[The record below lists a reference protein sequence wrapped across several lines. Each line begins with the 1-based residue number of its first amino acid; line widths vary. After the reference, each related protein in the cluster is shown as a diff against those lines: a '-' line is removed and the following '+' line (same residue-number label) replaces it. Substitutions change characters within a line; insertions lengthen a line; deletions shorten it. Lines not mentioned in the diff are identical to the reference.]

1 MRIGGWLLLI
11 YSGICGRLQ
20 SVTCKRYAT
29 LGIPLVVFNA
39 TLEDRFYSTNPFS
52 TLIAIVAML
61 NDILVGSIYDRQC
74 VVRRYFDWI
83 GLMAYDLHGQWE
95 TFTGMNAALTSRSG
109 ESAAQKQLNVVRIA
123 QQFDLRKSYFM
134 SFELTSIHC
143 KSSKILELF
152 YAIVLL
158 YSQNMQDR

>member
-1 MRIGGWLLLI
+1 MTFKW
-11 YSGICGRLQ
+11 
-20 SVTCKRYAT
+20 CKT
-29 LGIPLVVFNA
+29 LGIPLVAFNA

-109 ESAAQKQLNVVRIA
+109 ESAAQKQLNVVRVP
-123 QQFDLRKSYFM
+123 QQ
-134 SFELTSIHC
+134 
-143 KSSKILELF
+143 LE
-152 YAIVLL
+152 
-158 YSQNMQDR
+158 